1 MRKIRKGGESEM
13 VDIDM
18 KKFKENFN
26 KKTEKLIETFI
37 DKLWRAGY
45 TKEQQKEIIQLYHK
59 SIKEI

>member
-1 MRKIRKGGESEM
+1 M